1 MVLIQGFRELKKWDV
16 VVSASTDDEG
26 WMYLSDFGSASHEV
40 SDDNQMN
47 VRRRCWARLIVK
59 KADYD
64 RAIQQIQDD
73 QKNQQYRNAYNL
85 NTVKNAMK
93 HVPFCVS
100 LVYENERLKKRTK
113 ATDLLYFCKESMR

>member
-1 MVLIQGFRELKKWDV
+1 M
-16 VVSASTDDEG
+16 SASTDDEG
-26 WMYLSDFGSASHEV
+26 WMYLPGFDSASHEV
-40 SDDNQMN
+40 NDDNKMN

-59 KADYD
+59 KTDYD
-64 RAIQQIQDD
+64 RAIQQMQDD

-85 NTVKNAMK
+85 HTVKNAMK